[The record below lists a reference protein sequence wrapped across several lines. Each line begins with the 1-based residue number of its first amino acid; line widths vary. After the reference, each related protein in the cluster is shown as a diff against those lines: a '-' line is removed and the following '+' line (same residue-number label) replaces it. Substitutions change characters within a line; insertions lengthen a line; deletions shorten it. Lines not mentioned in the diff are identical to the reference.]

1 MKKSSVLIV
10 AAHPDDEVLGC
21 GGTIARFCAEGRDVH
36 VLLLA
41 DGESS
46 RDSLE
51 QGIDSG
57 KIPARTSSAEEA
69 ACILECL
76 SVEVCNLPDNRLD
89 SLDLLDIVRIIE
101 DRVERTKAGTVFTH
115 FYGDGNVDHRIVHE
129 AVLAACRPQ
138 PGHSVKELFFFEVPS
153 STEWRP
159 PQSANPFTP
168 GLFVDITS
176 TLEKKIKAMAAYKD
190 ELRAFPHPRSVQ
202 AIEALARWRG
212 ATCGVFAAEAFVI
225 GRKII

>member
-1 MKKSSVLIV
+1 MKKSPVLIV

-21 GGTIARFCAEGRDVH
+21 GGTIARFCAEGREVH
-36 VLLLA
+36 ILLLA

-46 RDSLE
+46 RDGLE
-51 QGIDSG
+51 HGTDSG
-57 KIPARTSSAEEA
+57 KIPARVLAAEEA
-69 ACILECL
+69 GCILGCL
-76 SVEVCNLPDNRLD
+76 SIEVCNLPDNRLD
-89 SLDLLDIVRIIE
+89 SLDLLDIVKIVE

-115 FYGDGNVDHRIVHE
+115 FYGDVNVDHRIVHE

-159 PQSANPFTP
+159 PQSANYFAP

-176 TLEKKIKAMAAYKD
+176 TLGKKMEALAAYKD

-202 AIEALARWRG
+202 AVEALARWRG
-212 ATCGVFAAEAFVI
+212 ATCGVLAAESFVV